1 MTGKLIFF
9 DIDGTLLDHDKNIP
23 ASAKES
29 VRLLQE
35 AGHEVAIAT
44 GRGPF
49 MFKEIREEL
58 GIESFISYN
67 GQYAVRKGEVIVRN
81 PIRPEYLQ
89 RITEAAVAND
99 HPIVYMNEETMKAN
113 IEQHDYI
120 DESMSSLALKNKVM
134 EWDKEY
140 YIGREIYQCLLF
152 CTIGDELKYRETFP
166 ELDFIRWHQFSMD
179 VLPLGGSKAKGIE
192 TFVKLAGVR
201 PEDVYAFGD
210 GLNDIEMLQQ
220 VHNSVA
226 MGNAIESVQKAAKHV
241 TKDVAEDGIKHG
253 LELVGLL

>member
-9 DIDGTLLDHDKNIP
+9 DVDGTLLDHDKRIP
-23 ASAKES
+23 ASAKQA
-29 VRLLQE
+29 VRELQD

-58 GIESFISYN
+58 GIDSYISYN
-67 GQYAVRKGEVIVRN
+67 GQFAVRRGEVIVRN
-81 PIRPEYLQ
+81 PIRIDLLQ
-89 RITEAAVAND
+89 RITERAAELD
-99 HPIVYMNEETMKAN
+99 HPIVYMNEEAMKAN
-113 IEQHDYI
+113 IEHHDYI
-120 DESMSSLALKNKVM
+120 VESMASLELADKTM
-134 EWDKEY
+134 PWDKDY

-152 CTIGDELKYRETFP
+152 CTIGDEMKYREAFP
-166 ELDFIRWHQFSMD
+166 ELGFIRWHQFSMD
-179 VLPLGGSKAKGIE
+179 VLPLGGSKAQGIE
-192 TFVKLAGVR
+192 AYRKLAGVR

-210 GLNDIEMLQQ
+210 GLNDIEMLQA

-241 TKDVAEDGIKHG
+241 TKDVAEDGIRHG